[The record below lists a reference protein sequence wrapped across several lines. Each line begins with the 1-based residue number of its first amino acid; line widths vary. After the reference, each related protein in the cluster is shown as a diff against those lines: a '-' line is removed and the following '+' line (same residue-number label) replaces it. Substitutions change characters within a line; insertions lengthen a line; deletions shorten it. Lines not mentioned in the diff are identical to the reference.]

1 MVEREPWLKRIG
13 DAWSRRPIVWLSGV
27 RRAGK
32 TTLGRMLPD
41 AVYMNCD
48 LPSVQRALE
57 DPELFLE
64 GMAPGAVV
72 VFDEVHRLADPSRLL
87 KIAADA
93 YPRLRVLATGS
104 STLAATRKFRD
115 SLTGRKH
122 EVHLCPVPWE
132 ECTGAFAVNDLDR
145 RFLHGGL
152 PEPLLAA
159 SKDPAFFSEWI
170 DSFYA
175 RDVMELFGF
184 RNRQGFLT
192 LLRLLLLRSGGQV
205 DYGRLASAS
214 EMSRPTVKSHVEA
227 MRITHVVHLLRP
239 FHGGG
244 KQEIV
249 SRPKCYAFDTG
260 FVTFERGWDHI
271 RDDDRGLL
279 WEHLVL
285 DALRMRFPEDDVLYW
300 QDKSRREVDFVVRR
314 GRGRVDLVEC
324 KINPDKLNPAPAEAF
339 RALYPEGSNFVV
351 TPRAPDPHRIR
362 RRGMVF
368 TVCSTHHLQA
378 ARTPLEA
385 SGRGAAQGPGRS

>member
-1 MVEREPWLKRIG
+1 MIGREPWLRKIN
-13 DAWSRRPIVWLSGV
+13 DAWSGRPIIWLSGV
-27 RRAGK
+27 RRVGK
-32 TTLGRMLPD
+32 TTLCRMLPD
-41 AVYMNCD
+41 AIYMNCD
-48 LPSVQRALE
+48 LPSVQRALQ
-57 DPELFLE
+57 DPELSLE
-64 GMAPGAVV
+64 GVAPGAVV
-72 VFDEVHRLADPSRLL
+72 VFDEVHRLEDPSRLL

-93 YPRLRVLATGS
+93 YPRLRILATGS

-132 ECTGAFAVNDLDR
+132 ECIGAFGINDLDR

-152 PEPLLAA
+152 PEPLLA
-159 SKDPAFFSEWI
+159 SHKDPAFFSEWI

-175 RDVMELFGF
+175 RDIMELFAI
-184 RNRQGFLT
+184 RNRQGFLA
-192 LLRLLLLRSGGQV
+192 LFRLLLLRSGGQL
-205 DYGRLASAS
+205 DYSQLASLS
-214 EMSRPTVKSHVEA
+214 EMSRPTVKSHIEA
-227 MRITHVVHLLRP
+227 MRIAHAMRLLRP

-285 DALRMRFPEDDVLYW
+285 DELRMRWPEQDVLYW

-314 GRGRVDLVEC
+314 GGGRADIVEC
-324 KINPDKLNPAPAEAF
+324 EISPDRLNPAPAEVF
-339 RALYPEGSNFVV
+339 RSLYPKGSNFVV
-351 TPRAPDPHRIR
+351 VPRVREPHRIR

-368 TVCSTHHLQA
+368 TVCSTRHLPGA
-378 ARTPLEA
+378 SPL
-385 SGRGAAQGPGRS
+385 GR

>member
-1 MVEREPWLKRIG
+1 MIQREPWLKKIS
-13 DAWSRRPIVWLSGV
+13 DAWSRRPIIWLSGV
-27 RRAGK
+27 RRVGK
-32 TTLGRMLPD
+32 TTLCRMLPD

-57 DPELFLE
+57 DPELFFEGLE
-64 GMAPGAVV
+64 AGAVV
-72 VFDEVHRLADPSRLL
+72 VFDEVHRLEDPSRLL

-93 YPRLRVLATGS
+93 YPQLRILATGS

-122 EVHLCPVPWE
+122 EVHLGPVPWE
-132 ECTGAFAVNDLDR
+132 ECAGAFGINDLDR
-145 RFLHGGL
+145 RLLHGGL
-152 PEPLLAA
+152 PEPLLA
-159 SKDPAFFSEWI
+159 SDKDPAFFGEWI

-175 RDVMELFGF
+175 RDIMELFGI

-192 LLRLLLLRSGGQV
+192 LFRLLLLRSGGQL
-205 DYGRLASAS
+205 DYSQLASLS
-214 EMSRPTVKSHVEA
+214 EMSRPTVKSHIEA
-227 MRITHVVHLLRP
+227 MRIAHAMRLLRP

-260 FVTFERGWDHI
+260 FVTFERGWNDI

-285 DALRMRFPEDDVLYW
+285 DSLLMRCPEQDVLYW
-300 QDKSRREVDFVVRR
+300 QDKSRREVDFVIRH
-314 GRGRVDLVEC
+314 GGGRVDLVEC
-324 KINPDKLNPAPAEAF
+324 KINPDKLDPAPVEVF
-339 RALYPEGSNFVV
+339 RSLYPEGSNFVV
-351 TPRAPDPHRIR
+351 TPRVPEPHRIR

-368 TVCSTHHLQA
+368 TVCSTRHL
-378 ARTPLEA
+378 P
-385 SGRGAAQGPGRS
+385 GAAPFGRR